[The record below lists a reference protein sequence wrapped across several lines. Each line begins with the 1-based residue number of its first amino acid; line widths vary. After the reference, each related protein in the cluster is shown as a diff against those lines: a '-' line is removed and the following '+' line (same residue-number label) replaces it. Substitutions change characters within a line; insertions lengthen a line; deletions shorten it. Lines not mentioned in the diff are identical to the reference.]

1 MSIIL
6 TILMMIHGI
15 LIMGGGVGV
24 AVNMVV

>member
-15 LIMGGGVGV
+15 FISGGGVGV
-24 AVNMVV
+24 AVNMVM